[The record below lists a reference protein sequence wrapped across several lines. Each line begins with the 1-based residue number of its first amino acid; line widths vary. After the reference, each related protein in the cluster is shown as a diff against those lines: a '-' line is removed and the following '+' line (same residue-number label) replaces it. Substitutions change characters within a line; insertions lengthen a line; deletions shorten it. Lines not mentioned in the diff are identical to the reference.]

1 MGGGPA
7 TCPVTGTAHPE
18 SREAR
23 RSPARWLLPLAI
35 TALTTACSTPR
46 FAGEWAYAKT
56 CDRGHFVSL
65 HLEQSG
71 ASVTGDWSAGT
82 LLRGNDGQLQ
92 GRVRGNRLYVRY
104 CSDDGGVGY
113 QACPAF
119 GPEDDYFTIEKGM
132 LLRHQRFGAG
142 FAPDIAL
149 QAAPAGKEVALD
161 QNCYDDAPR

>member
-1 MGGGPA
+1 MGGGTA
-7 TCPVTGTAHPE
+7 TCRGTRTAHPE

-35 TALTTACSTPR
+35 AGLTTACSTPR

-119 GPEDDYFTIEKGM
+119 GPEDDYFTVEKGM

>member
-1 MGGGPA
+1 MASGAA
-7 TCPVTGTAHPE
+7 TCPGVGTAHTT
-18 SREAR
+18 SRDVR
-23 RSPARWLLPLAI
+23 RFLARWLLPAAI
-35 TALTTACSTPR
+35 AALITACSTPR

-65 HLEQSG
+65 RLEQSG
-71 ASVTGDWSAGT
+71 ASVNGDWSAGT

-92 GRVRGNRLYVRY
+92 GTVRGSRLYVRY

-119 GPEDDYFTIEKGM
+119 GPEEDYFTIEKGM

-149 QAAPAGKEVALD
+149 QPAPAGKEVALD
-161 QNCYDDAPR
+161 QNCYDDEPR